1 MYQISLV
8 MNNLRLAFHGEL
20 DREQKKQAALIY
32 IDERNWGPVIKADF
46 NCQGYYPS
54 SISEMAELIEADA
67 AVRDAL
73 FPSGQLVL
81 LGKEEE
87 QWRVFGSIHTIVS
100 NDGLVKGSFTQPDT
114 WNVFTNH
121 RQPEPEK
128 YDPQGNRWVCF
139 AIQTDQSLDREK
151 WAIKP
156 ADIIIRGV
164 RLLAYGIENEY
175 DAVQKEVQ
183 ISPEVQKSMGKY
195 PITSINPLTRLSGFS
210 AFKAKYP
217 TITAAD
223 YARNVESLVL
233 AKKNPEN
240 QFEHDF
246 QEMTKRCSL
255 RYHLSRGARLEQVIE
270 KFRIHDA
277 ASLGY
282 GASVLYS
289 R

>member
-1 MYQISLV
+1 
-8 MNNLRLAFHGEL
+8 MNKIRLAFHGEL

-32 IDERNWGPVIKADF
+32 VDERNWGSIIKADF

-54 SISEMAELIEADA
+54 SLSEMAELIETDA

-73 FPSGQLVL
+73 FSSGQLVL
-81 LGKEEE
+81 LGKEGE

-100 NDGLVKGSFTQPDT
+100 NDRVVKGSFNQPDT
-114 WNVFTNH
+114 WNAFTNY

-128 YDPQGNRWVCF
+128 YDPHGNRWVCF
-139 AIQTDQSLDREK
+139 AIQTDQSLDKEK
-151 WAIKP
+151 WNIKP
-156 ADIIIRGV
+156 ADIIVKGV
-164 RLLAYGIENEY
+164 RLLAYGIQQEY
-175 DAVQKEVQ
+175 DAMHKAVD
-183 ISPEVQKSMGKY
+183 ISLEVQKNMGKY
-195 PITSINPLTRLSGFS
+195 PITFINPLTRLSGFS

-233 AKKNPEN
+233 TKKNPEN
-240 QFEHDF
+240 QWELDF
-246 QEMTKRCSL
+246 QERTKRCSL

-270 KFRIHDA
+270 QFRVHDA
-277 ASLGY
+277 ASQGY